1 MKKLFWC
8 IAAGLVCLA
17 AEARQQ
23 PADSVASAA
32 AIAAGSP
39 DETVPVEEPSAA
51 GAASDEAAN
60 PAVAQDGRLAKYRRS
75 SLYTILIR
83 HPEAKYGQSIDSAFL
98 SIPTPEKFNNHDLA
112 IKSFDAVDA
121 PRQRKGKV
129 RDDFNLGVIDAFIT
143 ANAIPSGMVAKWFV
157 RDPQTGA
164 FDMSLI
170 QQRGSYDA
178 SQLDIRLADG
188 SALGRATLADA
199 GEELIGKTF
208 VLVNDITFVDKGE
221 KSAKAGGWL
230 RVLGAVAGAATGTDL
245 SSVGDAAAKLVNEI
259 DGFSVNITSY
269 LYRLV
274 WNDEVAANF
283 YTYYWM
289 DDASLD
295 PARRAAFDTTS
306 LFKVAYVGKTMT
318 SAGNLASKSFA
329 KSKEEQM
336 LKVCTRAID
345 KSIVQLQRDF
355 DEFKVNVPIYRINED
370 KTVDVQIGLKEGIN
384 SKSQFDVLMAA
395 QDENGRTIYEKVG
408 RIQPIEGRIWDNRF
422 GADEDA
428 RAQAAEASKKSAPKK
443 GKEASD
449 DEPLGDVSL
458 MATTFK
464 IVSGA
469 NKIVPG
475 CLVREVTIKR
485 E

>member
-1 MKKLFWC
+1 MKKLLLSL
-8 IAAGLVCLA
+8 AAGLFSLA
-17 AEARQQ
+17 AGAQQ
-23 PADSVASAA
+23 PADTLATAA
-32 AIAAGSP
+32 AQTAADDTTVVAGTP
-39 DETVPVEEPSAA
+39 DTTPAA
-51 GAASDEAAN
+51 EN
-60 PAVAQDGRLAKYRRS
+60 PALEADGQLAKYRRS
-75 SLYTILIR
+75 SLYSVLIR
-83 HPEAKYGQSIDSAFL
+83 HPEAKYGAAIDSAFL
-98 SIPTPEKFNNHDLA
+98 SIPTPDKFNNHDLA
-112 IKSFDAVDA
+112 IKSFDAPDA

-129 RDDFNLGVIDAFIT
+129 RDDFNLGVIEEFIT
-143 ANAIPSGMVAKWFV
+143 EYAIPSGMVAKWFS
-157 RDPQTGA
+157 RDPRTGA

-178 SQLDIRLADG
+178 SQLDIRLADQ

-208 VLVNDITFVDKGE
+208 LLVNDITFVDKGE

-230 RVLGAVAGAATGTDL
+230 RVLGAIAGAATGTDL

-269 LYRLV
+269 LFRLV

-289 DDASLD
+289 DDTSVD
-295 PARRAAFDTTS
+295 PARCEAFDTTS

-384 SKSQFDVLMAA
+384 AKSQFDVLMAV
-395 QDENGRTIYEKVG
+395 QDESGRTIYEKVG
-408 RIQPIEGRIWDNRF
+408 RIQPIEDRIWDNRF

-428 RAQAAEASKKSAPKK
+428 RAQAADTSGKSASKKGK
-443 GKEASD
+443 GSD
-449 DEPLGDVSL
+449 DEPLGNVSL

-464 IVSGA
+464 VLSGA
-469 NKIVPG
+469 NRIVPG

-485 E
+485 K